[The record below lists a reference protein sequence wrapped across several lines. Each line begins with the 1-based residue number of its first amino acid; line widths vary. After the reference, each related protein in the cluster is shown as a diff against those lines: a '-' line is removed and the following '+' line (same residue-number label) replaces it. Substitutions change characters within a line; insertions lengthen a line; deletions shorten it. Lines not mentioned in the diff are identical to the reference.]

1 MKHVDNVLQ
10 QQQHHQTALAPE
22 LRPHCTPRGHVQGV
36 LPVAAHDTHSDAP
49 AVTLILHRQ
58 STAHMDA
65 LVLQARQAT
74 PASAAL
80 SFEEFQ
86 EEHGGLPEPP
96 EHPLGV
102 ASHPLPASRRHKHS
116 SSHEHVCPPLQP
128 GQAWSGLLTAPFQ
141 IHKVCEVTN
150 EGQNFQGHN
159 PSKQLDNSPQPL
171 PASRRHKHSSSH
183 EHVSPMPPPICS

>member
-1 MKHVDNVLQ
+1 MLTMSCSSSSTIRRLWHPSCVHTARPEDN
-10 QQQHHQTALAPE
+10 
-22 LRPHCTPRGHVQGV
+22 VQGV

-49 AVTLILHRQ
+49 AVTLNLHPQ
-58 STAHMDA
+58 SIAHSGA
-65 LVLQARQAT
+65 FVPQARQAT

-96 EHPLGV
+96 EDPLGV
-102 ASHPLPASRRHKHS
+102 PAHPFPASRRHKHS

-128 GQAWSGLLTAPFQ
+128 GQAWSGLLTAPCQ

-150 EGQNFQGHN
+150 EDQNFQGHN

-171 PASRRHKHSSSH
+171 PASRRHKSTA
-183 EHVSPMPPPICS
+183 PPTSM